1 MKKEQLAA
9 CLDAMRANADQSSAC
24 KGKGSSTATQ
34 LQNENIGSGQSG
46 IDAKER
52 IKDLTAA
59 LKDPAQ
65 SHQYENYRAALKLY
79 KAGKTPPSGGW
90 FFMKGKMCP
99 DLPKLSEMPDGVALH
114 IEVCSIVSPS
124 TRLG

>member
-1 MKKEQLAA
+1 MNKEQLAA
-9 CLDAMRANADQSSAC
+9 RLDAMRANADQLSASQ
-24 KGKGSSTATQ
+24 GKSSSTATQ
-34 LQNENIGSGQSG
+34 LQKANIASGQSG

-79 KAGKTPPSGGW
+79 KAGKTPPNGGW

-114 IEVCSIVSPS
+114 IEVCNTVSPS